1 MAFKK
6 PVSQCDMYIPKV
18 TRFSHLFV
26 QGLGGC
32 LEWLLWPLVHIE
44 TDFYWSFSSKRYST
58 YDFFYVTLWR
68 TVQIWRDLLKWR
80 VHYLGSIGLR
90 RRSPVLIEI
99 LSKKSACL
107 QKLYHK
113 RASTK
118 HIHINV
124 KLPDQEPCPH
134 DELGPFCQRT
144 WQYPVTQC
152 QSSYPWALY
161 YLVVQLSLH
170 DVVPVLQKAS

>member
-1 MAFKK
+1 MWYVYTQSYK
-6 PVSQCDMYIPKV
+6 I
-18 TRFSHLFV
+18 
-26 QGLGGC
+26 
-32 LEWLLWPLVHIE
+32 
-44 TDFYWSFSSKRYST
+44 FSSFRTRSGRLPRMIVMTLGTHRNRLLLIILQQKVFNLWF
-58 YDFFYVTLWR
+58 FFYVTLWR
-68 TVQIWRDLLKWR
+68 TVQIWRDLPEWR